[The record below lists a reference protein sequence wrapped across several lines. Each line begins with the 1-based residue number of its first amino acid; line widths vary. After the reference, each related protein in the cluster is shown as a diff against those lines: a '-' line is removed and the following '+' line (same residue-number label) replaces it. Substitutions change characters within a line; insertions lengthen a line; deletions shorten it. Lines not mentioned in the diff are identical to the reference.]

1 MNVNWNILFE
11 VTSANS
17 KLEQQQQQQQQKTN
31 YNIKKIQKERNIK
44 KKLKW
49 NYMS

>member
-17 KLEQQQQQQQQKTN
+17 KLEQQQQQKTN

>member
-17 KLEQQQQQQQQKTN
+17 KLEQQQQQQKTN